1 MTRQQLEKIARLTRR
16 KNTLEIPE
24 TFEERQRLIQQLEE
38 KERHLMDEETRV
50 QKARFFLEGL
60 PYTVVQSLLSC
71 EERDQRIQELLQKA
85 GYVKAPISEAS
96 PASEPVPDPLS
107 LISVEV
113 EPVQPVQPQPRRLK
127 L

>member
-16 KNTLEIPE
+16 KNTPEIPE

-38 KERHLMDEETRV
+38 KERHLMGEEERV

-60 PYTVVQSLLSC
+60 PYVVVQSPLSR
-71 EERDQRIQELLQKA
+71 EEREQRIQELLQEA
-85 GYVKAPISEAS
+85 ERRETPVIEAS
-96 PASEPVPDPLS
+96 PASELASDAVPVIQELP
-107 LISVEV
+107 E
-113 EPVQPVQPQPRRLK
+113 QPQPRRLK